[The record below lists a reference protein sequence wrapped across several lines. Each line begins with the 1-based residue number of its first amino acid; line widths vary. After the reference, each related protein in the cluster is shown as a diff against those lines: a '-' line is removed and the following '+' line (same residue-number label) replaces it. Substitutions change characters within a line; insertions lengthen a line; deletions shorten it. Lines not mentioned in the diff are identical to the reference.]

1 MGWKTIAIFAPIF
14 FVSYQALAKLWP
26 KQLSVFLLNSIASIV
41 GAIVMFVI
49 FLATEKSTAQITQM
63 DGKQWLIAAGIGTF
77 IAFGNFAIIKAFTL
91 GATQSGF
98 TALFNPSYIV
108 IGLVFGLL
116 FWQERITWPQ
126 IVGTLLAIGG
136 ILLIAF
142 FKK

>member
-1 MGWKTIAIFAPIF
+1 MGWKTIAVFAPLF

-26 KQLSVFLLNSIASIV
+26 KHLSVFLLNAIASIV
-41 GAIVMFVI
+41 GAVVMFTI
-49 FLATEKSTAQITQM
+49 FLATEKGTEQISQM
-63 DGKQWLIAAGIGTF
+63 GGRQWLIAAGIGTL
-77 IAFGNFAIIKAFTL
+77 IAFGNFAIVKAFTL

-108 IGLVFGLL
+108 IGLIFGMLL
-116 FWQERITWPQ
+116 WQERIAWPQ
-126 IVGTLLAIGG
+126 IVGTLLAISG